1 MFLGRSISGQTG
13 NRWQLY
19 ATLVLVVLLLT
30 AQQIRACTED
40 DMLDLIGSLEA
51 PQGYDQV
58 YGGVKLDPPRPITS
72 MRVSEVIAWQRQA
85 SRTAVSSAAGR
96 YQVIRATLER
106 MVERGVV
113 RKHERF
119 SPGVQDRI
127 GRYLL
132 RETGYRSGPIGHKTA
147 NRIAG
152 VWASLPTTGP
162 GSSGASFYEGI
173 AGNHALLDAETFRAF
188 YTCETTLADAK
199 SSATVARIGTAIGLE
214 LDKLLRI
221 LGETSAAV
229 MEAIRPVVL
238 SMLGIVLTFGIIT
251 KFGSASIRGGAIG
264 SVFASFLPQLLLVM
278 FLIGSLATMG
288 PLIWWLAEKALGLSA
303 ASGPG
308 QGSGFSLTTYARE
321 KLGIAQSILLEGSNR
336 SLSLW
341 SVFLDGVEE
350 TLRQALFGSF
360 LALCA
365 IIVVLLTAISL
376 GAVVFYWG
384 RVLLVG
390 AQAILLLPFGAAD
403 ETKDIMRRSLT
414 KMGGYLL
421 AIVAVSLILA
431 TTLEMQATSR
441 GLLNPILN
449 ALTAVLFEVIATV
462 LIFSLPGRVAKILG

>member
-1 MFLGRSISGQTG
+1 M
-13 NRWQLY
+13 
-19 ATLVLVVLLLT
+19 
-30 AQQIRACTED
+30 
-40 DMLDLIGSLEA
+40 
-51 PQGYDQV
+51 
-58 YGGVKLDPPRPITS
+58 GG
-72 MRVSEVIAWQRQA
+72 
-85 SRTAVSSAAGR
+85 
-96 YQVIRATLER
+96 
-106 MVERGVV
+106 
-113 RKHERF
+113 
-119 SPGVQDRI
+119 
-127 GRYLL
+127 
-132 RETGYRSGPIGHKTA
+132 
-147 NRIAG
+147 
-152 VWASLPTTGP
+152 
-162 GSSGASFYEGI
+162 GASP
-173 AGNHALLDAETFRAF
+173 LLKRVLTGRK
-188 YTCETTLADAK
+188 K
-199 SSATVARIGTAIGLE
+199 SILRPAAAQRMLNLKKKIE
-214 LDKLLRI
+214 LDKLLRN
-221 LGETSAAV
+221 LGEISAAV
-229 MEAIRPVVL
+229 IQAIRPVVL

-251 KFGSASIRGGAIG
+251 KFGSASIQGGAIG

-288 PLIWWLAEKALGLSA
+288 PLIWWLAEKALGLST

-350 TLRQALFGSF
+350 TLRQVLFGSF